1 MLIETGMMVVC
12 CHPCSEREAELGARG
27 AGGRELRPQREREQK
42 RDTSL
47 HKDLG
52 DLADGKARVWDIIFV
67 TYIYLYES
75 SRYRKKPNILAP

>member
-1 MLIETGMMVVC
+1 MDENLG
-12 CHPCSEREAELGARG
+12 HKEREE
-27 AGGRELRPQREREQK
+27 K

-52 DLADGKARVWDIIFV
+52 DLADRKARVWDIIFV

-75 SRYRKKPNILAP
+75 SRYHKKPNILAP